1 MPDFSQI
8 GFLPTESEKE
18 LTGWTHSL
26 PQTLLAVPLT
36 CSHVFTHAQSSTSLS
51 WRETQ
56 NMRRQQQ
63 TLRTKL
69 LKNGKNCVVSASSM
83 HALFPRPHTEPS
95 RSSIQ
100 IGRRWW
106 QGTST
111 STQVCVQ
118 CTESRTMH
126 ATKQGSGMC
135 YSRALKN

>member
-1 MPDFSQI
+1 MPRRLQ
-8 GFLPTESEKE
+8 E
-18 LTGWTHSL
+18 LNTPEIAFG
-26 PQTLLAVPLT
+26 LT
-36 CSHVFTHAQSSTSLS
+36 S
-51 WRETQ
+51 
-56 NMRRQQQ
+56 
-63 TLRTKL
+63 
-69 LKNGKNCVVSASSM
+69 G
-83 HALFPRPHTEPS
+83 PRPHTEPS
-95 RSSIQ
+95 RSSIL